1 MKMSAK
7 IQNIEDFQKWIAAHS
22 NFGISEKGDDF
33 FTVECPC
40 DASVSVHFENED
52 DINEIILKTI
62 ERFEDFDADD
72 EFTEL
77 WSHEFAEHNHFT
89 PSRFLTMLQSDEKDL
104 HELALELRQGL
115 Q

>member
-1 MKMSAK
+1 MKKSNE
-7 IQNIEDFQKWIAAHS
+7 IQNVKELLEWIAAHS
-22 NFGISEKGDDF
+22 NFGVMDEGENYF
-33 FTVECPC
+33 YVQCPR
-40 DASVSVHFENED
+40 DTSVSVRFENED
-52 DINEIILKTI
+52 DINEIIFKTI